1 MPRPASYPRGM
12 THPNPTA
19 TLVPVLVCAFAVML
33 LTVMDAGM
41 KSLVLAV
48 GVYNT
53 VLWRSMLA
61 SVVAGSAWLAGRPSM
76 PAGRVLRLHAL
87 RALVVCATVLL
98 FFSGLAH
105 LPIAEAIALSFI
117 APLIAL
123 ILAALLLGE
132 RIGRTAI
139 LASLTGLAGVAIIM
153 AGQMGQASYGADALF
168 GSGAVL
174 ASAFTYAYN
183 LILARQQ
190 ALVARPLEVSF
201 FQNLFMGV
209 LLALVSFWLANEL
222 PREFWPML
230 AAVTALSLTGQFL
243 LSWAYGRAE
252 AQYLIPIEYTAF
264 VLAVLF
270 GWFFFGD
277 EIGWTTFAGAALIVA
292 GCLYAAMRKPKLA
305 EPIEV
310 AAV

>member
-1 MPRPASYPRGM
+1 M
-12 THPNPTA
+12 TNPNPTA

-33 LTVMDAGM
+33 LTAMDAGM

-61 SVVAGSAWLAGRPSM
+61 SVVAGSAWLAGRPAL
-76 PAGRVLRLHAL
+76 PARRVLRLHAL
-87 RALVVCATVLL
+87 RALVVCTTVLL
-98 FFSGLAH
+98 FFWGLAR

-139 LASLTGLAGVAIIM
+139 LASVAGLAGVAIIM
-153 AGQMGQASYGADALF
+153 AGQMGQASYGPDALL
-168 GSGAVL
+168 GSGSVL
-174 ASAFTYAYN
+174 LSAFTYAYN

-190 ALVARPLEVSF
+190 ALVARPLEVTF
-201 FQNLFMGV
+201 FQNLFVSV
-209 LLALVSFWLANEL
+209 LLGAVAFWLAQAL
-222 PREFWPML
+222 PSEFWPML
-230 AAVTALSLTGQFL
+230 AGVTALSLTGQFL
-243 LSWAYGRAE
+243 FSWAYGRTE
-252 AQYLIPIEYTAF
+252 AQYLIPMEYTAF
-264 VLAVLF
+264 VWAVLF

-277 EIGWTTFAGAALIVA
+277 DIGWTTFAGAALIVA
-292 GCLYAAMRKPKLA
+292 ACLYAAMRKPKLA
-305 EPIEV
+305 EPIEPMGM
-310 AAV
+310 